1 MPSSLP
7 LPELLAPAGNYEK
20 LETAVAYGADA
31 VYLGG
36 TSLNLRAKSQG
47 FSARNLP
54 RALDFAHANGVR
66 VYYCLNILAWEKH
79 LPQVA
84 DTLKHLAELPV
95 DGLIIADPGIIRLAN
110 KIAPHI
116 PIHLS
121 TQANTSNS
129 ASALFWKDIGVSR
142 VNLARELGA
151 SAIRD
156 VAGQVDG
163 LELELFVHGAMCM
176 AISGRCLLSAH
187 LNQRSANLG
196 LCTHPCRFDYKTV
209 AIRVDEQT
217 RPGEGLWEITQDEE
231 YSQILSAQD
240 LCLIKYLPWF
250 VKNRITSLKI
260 EGRMKTSAYLCRV
273 VDTYRTGLNDLAAK
287 NFRPHLYLD
296 HLFRTATRPLSSGFF
311 CPRRKIFFTPEAQP
325 EKTVLA
331 RIIRQ
336 TGADSWEIAVKNQ
349 WDVTQP
355 VAILAPG
362 LKRPV
367 LSPDLFRVE
376 KETGE
381 AVTTANPGLNYML
394 RADHPDLAPHLFL
407 EQCPNDRAAN

>member
-1 MPSSLP
+1 
-7 LPELLAPAGNYEK
+7 
-20 LETAVAYGADA
+20 
-31 VYLGG
+31 
-36 TSLNLRAKSQG
+36 
-47 FSARNLP
+47 
-54 RALDFAHANGVR
+54 
-66 VYYCLNILAWEKH
+66 
-79 LPQVA
+79 
-84 DTLKHLAELPV
+84 
-95 DGLIIADPGIIRLAN
+95 
-110 KIAPHI
+110 
-116 PIHLS
+116 
-121 TQANTSNS
+121 
-129 ASALFWKDIGVSR
+129 
-142 VNLARELGA
+142 
-151 SAIRD
+151 
-156 VAGQVDG
+156 VDG

-187 LNQRSANLG
+187 LNERSANLG

-217 RPGEGLWEITQDEE
+217 RPGEGLWEITQDKE

-311 CPRRKIFFTPEAQP
+311 CPRRRIFFTPEAQP

-336 TGADSWEIAVKNQ
+336 INTDSWEIAVKNQ
-349 WDVTQP
+349 WDTTHP
-355 VAILAPG
+355 VAVLAPG

-367 LSPDLFRVE
+367 LSPNLFRVE

-381 AVTTANPGLNYML
+381 AVTTANPGLNYVL

-407 EQCPNDRAAN
+407 EQCPSDRAKN